1 MSDGRVFGI
10 RHLLM
15 SELSNDMSDLIFKP
29 GQNTPPHLFV
39 EDWFYM
45 LTGVIYKRQP
55 LIRSAVRKIEWSNA
69 FLSASKIYHWEA
81 IAWVVLDNHYHAIL
95 KSPLEGAAN
104 LSKFVVSF
112 HKYTARRWNETGN
125 STGRQVWWNYWDT
138 CIRSEQDF
146 INRLRYVFWN
156 PVKHGLVE
164 RPEQYPFS
172 NFKEFMEIQS
182 GIDFTRTD
190 EVTDAPEF

>member
-1 MSDGRVFGI
+1 
-10 RHLLM
+10 M

-55 LIRSAVRKIEWSNA
+55 LIRSAERKIEWSNA

-138 CIRSEQDF
+138 CIRSQQDYL
-146 INRLRYVFWN
+146 NRLRYVFWN
-156 PVKHGLVE
+156 PVKHGFADK
-164 RPEQYPFS
+164 PEEYPYC
-172 NFKEFMEIQS
+172 NYT
-182 GIDFTRTD
+182 DFLTQEWFD
-190 EVTDAPEF
+190 IGSEQGKIENVPEF